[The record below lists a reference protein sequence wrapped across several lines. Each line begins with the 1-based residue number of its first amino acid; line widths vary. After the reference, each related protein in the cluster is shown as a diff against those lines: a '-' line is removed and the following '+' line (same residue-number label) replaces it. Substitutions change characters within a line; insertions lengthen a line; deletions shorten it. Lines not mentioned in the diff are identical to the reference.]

1 MNITQANSPKATKA
15 HALIKALQQRFVS
28 KLETV
33 SQAVDDQQLFE
44 SLEWLRDEG
53 KHGGGSRYGIT
64 DSQTFNRA
72 SVNVSQVH
80 YDDDPEKSL
89 GSATALST
97 IIHPQNPYAPS
108 IHIHISWTELK
119 AGKGYW
125 RMMADLNP
133 AIENA
138 EDTAIF
144 VNCLKQVAPE
154 QYEAAAAQGDRYFN
168 IPVLGRH
175 RGVSHFYLEDYHSGN
190 EQADIELA
198 QSLVDSVID
207 CYSEIL
213 TKALQNHPSPK
224 TEDYEQQR
232 AYHTLYLFQVLTLD
246 RGTTSGLLVH
256 DQNDRGILGSLP
268 GRIDKGLLASW
279 QEKMEFPQDL
289 LLEVILKAL
298 PTETPCLINDA
309 IKQALAGAVRDHYQR
324 YPQAISMQASGNVI
338 PSTVDNHRSPAL

>member
-1 MNITQANSPKATKA
+1 MTMTQTNSPRATKPY
-15 HALIKALQQRFVS
+15 ALVTALQQRFVN

-33 SQAVDDQQLFE
+33 CHAVDDPQTFE
-44 SLEWLRDEG
+44 SVRWLRDEG
-53 KHGGGSRYGIT
+53 RHGGGSRYGIA

-97 IIHPQNPYAPS
+97 IIHPQNPHAPS
-108 IHIHISWTELK
+108 VHMHISWTELK
-119 AGKGYW
+119 TGKGYW

-144 VNCLKQVAPE
+144 VNCLKQVAPK

-168 IPVLGRH
+168 IPVLGCH
-175 RGVSHFYLEDYHSGN
+175 RGVSHFYLEDFHSGDA
-190 EQADIELA
+190 QADLALA
-198 QSLVDSVID
+198 QSLIESVID
-207 CYSEIL
+207 CYTEL
-213 TKALQNHPSPK
+213 LAQALQNNPSPTPK
-224 TEDYEQQR
+224 EYEQQR

-256 DQNDRGILGSLP
+256 DQNDLGILGSLP
-268 GRIDKGLLASW
+268 GRIDKRLLASW
-279 QEKMEFPQDL
+279 QGTMDTPQDL
-289 LLEVILKAL
+289 LLEAILNAL

-309 IKQALAGAVRDHYQR
+309 IKQALADVVRGHYQK
-324 YPQAISMQASGNVI
+324 YPQAISMQASGDVI
-338 PSTVDNHRSPAL
+338 PATVDNHRSLAL